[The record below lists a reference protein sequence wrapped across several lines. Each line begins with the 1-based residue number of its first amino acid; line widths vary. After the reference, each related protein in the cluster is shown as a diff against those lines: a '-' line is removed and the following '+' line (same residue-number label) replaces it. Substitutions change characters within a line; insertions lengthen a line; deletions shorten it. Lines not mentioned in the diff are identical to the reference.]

1 MRIGIA
7 VLVFSLLGCGQP
19 VEPIEPVAPVPEEP
33 RRPDD
38 HGPLA
43 VGFIELYATGND
55 RGVRV
60 APGDDMASRFHF
72 SLQNLTDVALP
83 IELETRVS
91 GTAAAF
97 ATGEEDDAG
106 SPLVRPVLG
115 ANERRTFSVWLKA
128 PASAGEGERAVLTVQ
143 ARAAKPHVQTAEA
156 KLALEVSGTPTP
168 SSPHLLGLQV
178 FRFGGRLDDL
188 DPTPLVLSAKMR
200 FASSVASVTSA
211 DLVLRARVETA
222 DGRVDD
228 WPVFFNA
235 RPRAIEAPGLFSTTL
250 TGVEAG
256 KLMTVDVAVRVPT
269 RNQPGGADRVATI
282 TLTAT
287 TTNVTP
293 ATSVTLAPMQLR
305 LRAR

>member
-1 MRIGIA
+1 
-7 VLVFSLLGCGQP
+7 
-19 VEPIEPVAPVPEEP
+19 
-33 RRPDD
+33 
-38 HGPLA
+38 
-43 VGFIELYATGND
+43 
-55 RGVRV
+55 VRV
-60 APGDDMASRFHF
+60 APGDDTASRFFF

-106 SPLVRPVLG
+106 APLVRPVLG

-156 KLALEVSGTPTP
+156 KLALEVSGTPAP

-256 KLMTVDVAVRVPT
+256 KLMTVDVAVRVPA
-269 RNQPGGADRVATI
+269 RSQPGGVDRVATI

-293 ATSVTLAPMQLR
+293 VTTVTLAPMQLR